1 MAAAGDPI
9 CDLVRWAVEKK
20 PTKEEFNKRKIDV
33 ARRYKLGGI
42 PKNSEILSRLGPVDR
57 RRLLPLLQRKPVR
70 TISGVAIVAVM
81 TRPYPCPHGR
91 CSYCPGGPEENTPQS
106 YTGEEP
112 AALRAKQNLY
122 DPYQQVTRR
131 LAQLEAIGHP
141 IGKVE
146 LILMGG
152 TFLAQPRSYQEWFVK
167 KCLEAMNNYYSSSP
181 AVNTASNQDN
191 SLEEVQRINEI
202 AHVRNVGITFETR
215 PDHCFEPH
223 VDSMLRLGATR
234 VEIGVQILDDEIY
247 RRVNR
252 GHTVGDVVRATR
264 VARDAGLKICY
275 HIMPGLPGST
285 PSKDLECFKKLFE
298 DPRFRPD
305 MLKIYPTLVLAG
317 TELYEEWRRAN
328 YSPLTTEQ
336 AVELITKFKEHMP
349 VWVRTMRIQRDIPSN
364 LVVAGVKR
372 TDLGALVQENLRRRG
387 SRCLCI
393 RCREVGHRKGE
404 APEPEDLTIY
414 TTVYEASGGKEF
426 FLSVEDPGRRVIVG
440 YARLRYPGGSSRPE
454 ITEDTCIL
462 RELHV
467 CGPMVPVGDHGRKD
481 SWQHRG
487 IGSKLLEEVESLAVG
502 DGYKRLVVTSGIG
515 VREYYRSHGYEL
527 DGVYMVKKLV

>member
-1 MAAAGDPI
+1 MVLGGDPI
-9 CDLVRWAVEKK
+9 QELVTWALEKN
-20 PTKEEFNKRKIDV
+20 PSKEEFNRRKIDF
-33 ARRYKLGGI
+33 ARHHNLGRI
-42 PKNSEILSRLGPVDR
+42 PRNSEILSRLGPVER
-57 RRLLPLLQRKPVR
+57 EKLIPLLQRKPVR
-70 TISGVAIVAVM
+70 TISGVAVVAVM

-152 TFLAQPRSYQEWFVK
+152 TFLAQPRTYQEWFVK
-167 KCLEAMNNYYSSSP
+167 RCLEAMNNYRRSP
-181 AVNTASNQDN
+181 GVKAASGRENT
-191 SLEEVQRINEI
+191 LEEVQRINEV
-202 AHVRNVGITFETR
+202 AYVRNVGITFETR
-215 PDHCFEPH
+215 PDHCLEQH
-223 VDSMLRLGATR
+223 VDVMLSLGATR
-234 VEIGVQILDDEIY
+234 VEIGVQTLDDEVY
-247 RRVNR
+247 RLVKR

-285 PSKDLECFKKLFE
+285 PSKDLECFEKLFE

-317 TELYEEWRRAN
+317 TELYEEWRRGN
-328 YSPLTTEQ
+328 YSPLTTEE
-336 AVELITKFKEHMP
+336 AVELITKFKERMP
-349 VWVRTMRIQRDIPSN
+349 IWVRTMRIQRDIPSN

-372 TDLGALVQENLRRRG
+372 TDLGALVQENLGRRG
-387 SRCLCI
+387 RRCLCI

-404 APEPEDLTIY
+404 TPEPGELDIY
-414 TTVYEASGGKEF
+414 TTIYEASGGKEF

-440 YARLRYPGGSSRPE
+440 YARLRYPGRSSRPE

-467 CGPMVPVGDHGRKD
+467 CGPMVPVGSHGKED

-487 IGSKLLEEVESLAVG
+487 IGSKLLEEVESLAVS

-515 VREYYRSHGYEL
+515 VREYYRLHGYEL
-527 DGVYMVKKLV
+527 EGVYMAKKLV